1 MKKISFQH
9 QNTKAKANVK
19 DYSKHY
25 NKDVKIIQTDG
36 TENNGKLINIMT
48 NNHGKKT
55 ITIEKKTI
63 HPYEQYYYN
72 YQTHV
77 TCNLVK
83 EILLTEEDNEK
94 NVEVVNLC
102 NQHLCADLSE
112 IILEFG
118 GQTSIEL

>member
-1 MKKISFQH
+1 MTMKTKNIISTY
-9 QNTKAKANVK
+9 TKAKAK

-25 NKDVKIIQTDG
+25 NKDVKIIYTDG

-55 ITIEKKTI
+55 ITIEKTTI

-77 TCNLVK
+77 TCNLIK

-94 NVEVVNLC
+94 NIEIANLC
-102 NQHLCADLSE
+102 NQHLCTDLSE
-112 IILEFG
+112 IIIEFAG
-118 GQTSIEL
+118 ETKIKL